1 MKPADSP
8 VKVLRVI
15 TRLNIGGPAR
25 QIDSLVTYLDPIEFN
40 HVVVAGSVADD
51 EIEHDIA
58 SGPNI
63 NLRRVPE
70 LGRSVNFMSDI
81 KAFIALI
88 RIIRLEKPTIIHTH
102 LAKAGL
108 LGRLAAFIC
117 RVPIRI
123 HTFHGHLLHGYFTG
137 LKLRGYIVLERLLK
151 SITTF
156 QVCVGEEVRQDLIRA
171 KIVNEKASV
180 AVYPGIQAP
189 ATIEK
194 SRARQNLRINENQFV
209 VLFVGRLVDIKRLD
223 RFIRIINQ
231 VSESV
236 PELLAIVI
244 GDGPSREPAE
254 ALVLH
259 SKTVRFEGWKRDLG
273 VYFSA
278 ADVVCLTSDNEG
290 MPIALIEAAL
300 CGVPSVAANVGS
312 TKEVVLDGLT
322 GFVVKADDEAAYVE
336 HLINLFKDPVLRNK
350 LSINAI
356 DHGNNT
362 FGAERLA
369 KDHAIIYQTQLAEMS
384 K

>member
-194 SRARQNLRINENQFV
+194 SQARQNLRINENQFI

-322 GFVVKADDEAAYVE
+322 GFVVKADDEASYVE

>member
-1 MKPADSP
+1 
-8 VKVLRVI
+8 
-15 TRLNIGGPAR
+15 
-25 QIDSLVTYLDPIEFN
+25 
-40 HVVVAGSVADD
+40 
-51 EIEHDIA
+51 
-58 SGPNI
+58 
-63 NLRRVPE
+63 
-70 LGRSVNFMSDI
+70 
-81 KAFIALI
+81 
-88 RIIRLEKPTIIHTH
+88 
-102 LAKAGL
+102 
-108 LGRLAAFIC
+108 
-117 RVPIRI
+117 
-123 HTFHGHLLHGYFTG
+123 
-137 LKLRGYIVLERLLK
+137 
-151 SITTF
+151 
-156 QVCVGEEVRQDLIRA
+156 
-171 KIVNEKASV
+171 
-180 AVYPGIQAP
+180 
-189 ATIEK
+189 
-194 SRARQNLRINENQFV
+194 
-209 VLFVGRLVDIKRLD
+209 VDIKRLD

>member
-350 LSINAI
+350 LSINAM

-369 KDHAIIYQTQLAEMS
+369 KDYAIIYQTQLAEMS

>member
-1 MKPADSP
+1 MKPPDTP

-40 HVVVAGSVADD
+40 HLVVAGSVADD

-63 NLRRVPE
+63 NLCQVPE

-88 RIIRLEKPTIIHTH
+88 KIIRSEKPIIVHTH

-108 LGRLAAFIC
+108 LGRFAAFIC

-137 LKLRGYIVLERLLK
+137 LKLLGYIVLERLLK

-156 QVCVGEEVRQDLIRA
+156 QICVGEEVRQDLIRA
-171 KIVNEKASV
+171 KIVNESASI

-189 ATIEK
+189 ITSEK
-194 SRARQNLRINENQFV
+194 SQARQNLSISENQFV
-209 VLFVGRLVDIKRLD
+209 ILFVGRLVDIKRLD

-244 GDGPSREPAE
+244 GDGPSRQPAE

-259 SKTVRFEGWKRDLG
+259 SKKVRFEGWKRDLG

-336 HLINLFKDPVLRNK
+336 HLISLFKDPILRNR

-356 DHGNNT
+356 KHGNDI

-369 KDHAIIYQTQLAEMS
+369 SDHAAIYQTQLTEIR